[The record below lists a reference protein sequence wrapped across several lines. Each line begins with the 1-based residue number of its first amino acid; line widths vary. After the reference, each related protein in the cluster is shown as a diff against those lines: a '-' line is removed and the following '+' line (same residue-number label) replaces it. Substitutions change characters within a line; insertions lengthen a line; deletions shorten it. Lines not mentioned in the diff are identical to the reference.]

1 MAGGLVRFSNSLP
14 HNAPDP
20 RAVYPGTQLKSFR
33 GNAVTLGGW
42 ERGTSVLENNL
53 GTRYGGKAWKGI

>member
-1 MAGGLVRFSNSLP
+1 MRFFNPLP

-33 GNAVTLGGW
+33 GNTVTLSVW
-42 ERGTSVLENNL
+42 ERGASVLEKQIRD
-53 GTRYGGKAWKGI
+53 GVWRKALE